1 MKTDILNTHIYFM
14 HLKGI
19 IITFLASKE
28 CYECLHLYRNCI
40 FDGINQASDLAGD
53 KNASLNDSKITSNYS

>member
-1 MKTDILNTHIYFM
+1 M
-14 HLKGI
+14 HLKGVKLLLPFLHRRD
-19 IITFLASKE
+19 ITSA
-28 CYECLHLYRNCI
+28 YRNCI

>member
-14 HLKGI
+14 HLKGVKLLLPFLHRRD
-19 IITFLASKE
+19 ITSA
-28 CYECLHLYRNCI
+28 YRNCI

>member
-1 MKTDILNTHIYFM
+1 M
-14 HLKGI
+14 HLKGVKLLLPFLHRRN
-19 IITFLASKE
+19 ITSAYICTE
-28 CYECLHLYRNCI
+28 TI